1 MKRKNGG
8 HAISGVFVFL
18 LLGMFALF
26 STVLVLLCTQ
36 AYRNT
41 VDLTAAHR
49 DERIIQSFIR
59 NTLRAEDADNAI
71 GTANINGMD
80 ALTIVSDF
88 DGDIYVRYLYCYEGT
103 LRDLFIGEEEIFHP
117 EFGTEVCPAASFT
130 ADTQDGLVMV
140 EMTDPNGQSYSFTIA
155 QRCAW

>member
-1 MKRKNGG
+1 MEKSNG
-8 HAISGVFVFL
+8 HAISGMFVFL

-26 STVLVLLCTQ
+26 SMVMVLLCAQ

-41 VDLTAAHR
+41 VDQTALHR
-49 DERIIQSFIR
+49 DQRILQSFMR

-71 GTANINGMD
+71 GTAEINGID

-88 DGDIYVRYLYCYEGT
+88 DGDIYVRYLYCYEGA
-103 LRDLFIGEEEIFHP
+103 LRDLFIGEEDIFHP
-117 EFGTEVCPAASFT
+117 EFGEEVCPAESFT
-130 ADTQDGLVMV
+130 AQMRDGLVTI
-140 EMTDPNGQSYSFTIA
+140 EMTDLNGEVYSLAIA